1 MSGSPRVVIVGGGF
15 GGLAAARALRRAT
28 AHVTLL
34 DRKNHHL
41 FQPLLYQVATA
52 ALSPANIA
60 APIRKIVAGHG
71 NCDVVMAEVTD
82 VDNAAATVTALGR
95 RYAYDFL
102 VLAAG
107 VRTNYFGND
116 GWAAHAPG
124 LKTIDEAIRVRS
136 RFLLAFEQAELEEDP
151 AARTAALTFAL
162 VGAGPTGVELAGAIA
177 EISRHTLR
185 SDFRHFDTDTVR
197 ILLIDVA
204 DRVLPSFDPKLS
216 ARAHSDLEALGVEV
230 MTGTRV
236 VDVGE
241 GNLTVE
247 RHRGTERIDAN
258 NVIWAAGVAAVPL
271 AAALGADT
279 DAVGRIAVGDD
290 LAIPG
295 HPNIFVIGDLAHRV
309 DPRTDAPVPG
319 VAQGALQ
326 MGHFVGRTIAV
337 EIAARQRGRA
347 TPPRGVFVY
356 RNKGAIATIGRNRAV
371 ADVKGWKFGGRFA
384 FIVWGLIHI
393 YFLIDFRHRLLTLAE
408 WIWMYFFYERG
419 VRLITGDDAV
429 LQKANPPLA
438 GSPAADRGCDERST
452 DR

>member
-1 MSGSPRVVIVGGGF
+1 MSGTPQVVIVGGGF
-15 GGLAAARALRRAT
+15 GGLAAARALKRA
-28 AHVTLL
+28 AARIVLI
-34 DRKNHHL
+34 DRQNHHL

-82 VDNAAATVTALGR
+82 VDTASATVTALGR
-95 RYAYDFL
+95 PYAYDYL

-116 GWAAHAPG
+116 AWAAHAPG

-136 RFLLAFEQAELEEDP
+136 RFLLAFEQAEVEEDP
-151 AARTAALTFAL
+151 ARRTAALTFAL

-197 ILLIDVA
+197 ILLIDAA
-204 DRVLPSFDPKLS
+204 DRVLPGFDPKLS
-216 ARAHSDLEALGVEV
+216 ARAHRDLETLGVQI
-230 MTGTRV
+230 MTRTRV

-241 GNLTVE
+241 RNLTVE
-247 RHRGTERIDAN
+247 RSGQTERIEAN

-271 AAALGADT
+271 AAALGVGT
-279 DAVGRIAVGDD
+279 DPLGRITVGDD
-290 LAIPG
+290 LALSG
-295 HPNIFVIGDLAHRV
+295 HPNVFVIGDLAHRV
-309 DPRTDAPVPG
+309 DPVTGMPVPG

-326 MGHFVGRTIAV
+326 MGRFAGRTIAA
-337 EIAARQRGRA
+337 EIATLQRGHA
-347 TPPRGVFVY
+347 APPRRVFVY

-371 ADVKGWKFGGRFA
+371 ADIKGWRLSGRLA
-384 FIVWGLIHI
+384 FLAWGLIHI
-393 YFLIDFRHRLLTLAE
+393 LSLIDFRTRLLTLAE

-419 VRLITGDDAV
+419 VRLITGDEAV
-429 LQKANPPLA
+429 PRPVD
-438 GSPAADRGCDERST
+438 GSGDSPSDSQVP
-452 DR
+452 

>member
-1 MSGSPRVVIVGGGF
+1 MSGTPRVVIVGGGF
-15 GGLAAARALRRAT
+15 GGLAAARALRRAK
-28 AHVTLL
+28 ARVVLI

-41 FQPLLYQVATA
+41 FQPLLYQIATA

-82 VDNAAATVTALGR
+82 VDTAAATVTALGR
-95 RYAYDFL
+95 PYAYDYL

-116 GWAAHAPG
+116 DWAAYAPG

-136 RFLLAFEQAELEEDP
+136 RFLLAFEQAEVEEDP

-185 SDFRHFDTDTVR
+185 RDFRHFDTDSVR
-197 ILLIDVA
+197 ILLIDFA
-204 DRVLPSFDPKLS
+204 DRVLPGFDPKLS
-216 ARAHSDLEALGVEV
+216 ARAHRDLEALGVRV
-230 MTGTRV
+230 MIGTRV
-236 VDVGE
+236 VDVDE
-241 GNLTVE
+241 RSLTVE
-247 RHRGTERIDAN
+247 RGGRTERIEAN

-271 AAALGADT
+271 GARVGAQT
-279 DAVGRIAVGDD
+279 DAVGRITVGDD
-290 LAIPG
+290 LAVPG
-295 HPNIFVIGDLAHRV
+295 HPNVFVVGDLAHRV
-309 DPRTDAPVPG
+309 DPVSGIPVPG
-319 VAQGALQ
+319 VAQGAMQ
-326 MGHFVGRTIAV
+326 MGRFAGRIIAA
-337 EIAARQRGRA
+337 EIAASLRGGPA
-347 TPPRGVFVY
+347 PPRGVFVY
-356 RNKGAIATIGRNRAV
+356 RDKGAIATIGRNRAV
-371 ADVKGWKFGGRFA
+371 AEVKGWKFGGRLA

-393 YFLIDFRHRLLTLAE
+393 YFLIDFRRRLLTLAE

-429 LQKANPPLA
+429 LKKTNPPLTGTRAA
-438 GSPAADRGCDERST
+438 GGGCEKTSSGR
-452 DR
+452 

>member
-95 RYAYDFL
+95 RYAYDYL

-216 ARAHSDLEALGVEV
+216 TRAHSDLEALGVEV

-236 VDVGE
+236 IDVGE
-241 GNLTVE
+241 RNLTVE
-247 RHRGTERIDAN
+247 RQGQTERIDAN

-384 FIVWGLIHI
+384 FIVWAVIHI

>member
-82 VDNAAATVTALGR
+82 VDNAASTVTALGR
-95 RYAYDFL
+95 SYAYDYL
-102 VLAAG
+102 ILAAG

-116 GWAAHAPG
+116 DWAAHAPG

-136 RFLLAFEQAELEEDP
+136 RFLLAFEQAELDQDP

-185 SDFRHFDTDTVR
+185 SDFRHFDTDSVR

-216 ARAHSDLEALGVEV
+216 ARAHSDLETLGVEI

-241 GNLTVE
+241 RNLTVE
-247 RHRGTERIDAN
+247 RHGRTERIEAN

-279 DAVGRIAVGDD
+279 DAVGRITVGDD

-295 HPNIFVIGDLAHRV
+295 QPKIFVIGDLAHRI

-326 MGHFVGRTIAV
+326 MGRFVGRTIAV
-337 EIAARQRGRA
+337 EIAARQRGHVA
-347 TPPRGVFVY
+347 PQRGVFVY
-356 RNKGAIATIGRNRAV
+356 RNKGSIATIGRNRAV
-371 ADVKGWKFGGRFA
+371 ADVKGWKFGGRLA

-429 LQKANPPLA
+429 LQKVNPPPA
-438 GSPAADRGCDERST
+438 ESPAAGGGCDERST

>member
-1 MSGSPRVVIVGGGF
+1 MSETPRVVIIGGGF
-15 GGLAAARALRRAT
+15 GGLAAARALRRT
-28 AHVTLL
+28 AARVVLI

-95 RYAYDFL
+95 RYAYDYL

-107 VRTNYFGND
+107 VQTDYFGND

-124 LKTIDEAIRVRS
+124 LKTIDEAIRIRS
-136 RFLLAFEQAELEEDP
+136 RFLLAFEQAEIEEDP

-197 ILLIDVA
+197 VLLIDVA
-204 DRVLPSFDPKLS
+204 DRVLPGFDPKLS
-216 ARAHSDLEALGVEV
+216 ARARSDLETLGVQI

-236 VDVGE
+236 VDVGHRC
-241 GNLTVE
+241 LTVE
-247 RHRGTERIDAN
+247 REGRTERIDAN

-271 AAALGADT
+271 AAALGAET
-279 DAVGRIAVGDD
+279 DPAGRITVGDD
-290 LAIPG
+290 LAVPG
-295 HPNIFVIGDLAHRV
+295 HPNVFVIGDIAHRV
-309 DPRTDAPVPG
+309 DPRTGAPVPG
-319 VAQGALQ
+319 VAQAALQ
-326 MGHFVGRTIAV
+326 MGRFAGRTIAA
-337 EIAARQRGRA
+337 EIAASQRGRA
-347 TPPRGVFVY
+347 APPRGVFVY
-356 RNKGAIATIGRNRAV
+356 SNKGVLATIGRNRAV
-371 ADVKGWKFGGRFA
+371 ADIKGVRLGGRLA
-384 FIVWGLIHI
+384 FLVWGFIHI
-393 YFLIDFRHRLLTLAE
+393 LFLIDFRARLLTLAE

-429 LQKANPPLA
+429 LTKVNPPLTRTRAA
-438 GSPAADRGCDERST
+438 GGGGDEEST
-452 DR
+452 GR